1 MFERFTDRARRV
13 VVLAQEEARM
23 LNHNYIGTEHILLG
37 LIHEGEGV
45 AAKALESLGIS
56 LDAVREQVQEIIGQG
71 QQAPSGHIPF
81 TPRAKKVLELSLR
94 EALQLGHNY
103 IGTEHI
109 LLGLIREGEGVAAQV
124 LVKLGADLNRVRQQV
139 IQLLSGYQGK
149 EPTTTGGPQEGT
161 PSGSLVLDQFG
172 RNLTQAAREGKLDPV
187 IGRAKEI
194 ERVMQVLSRR
204 TKNNPILIGEPG
216 VGKTAVVEGLAQ
228 DIVKG
233 EVPET
238 LKDKQIYTLDL
249 GALVAGSRYR
259 GDFEE
264 RLKKVLKEI
273 RTRGDI
279 ILFIDEIHT
288 LVGAGAAEGAIDAAS
303 ILKPMLARGE
313 LQTIGAT
320 TLDEYRKHLEKDAA
334 LERRFQPIQVPEP
347 TVAHT
352 IEILKGLRD
361 RYEAHHRVTIT
372 DEALVS
378 AATLADRYVSDR
390 FLPDKAIDL
399 IDEAGSRLRI
409 RRMTAPP
416 DLREFDDKIAD
427 VRRRKEG
434 AIDSQDFELA
444 ASLRDEEKK
453 LILAK
458 GEREKQ
464 WKAGDM
470 DVVAEVDEELIAE
483 VLAVATGIPIVK
495 LSEEESTRLLK
506 MEDEL
511 HKRVIGQEEAVR
523 ALSRAI
529 RRTRAGLKD
538 PKRPGGSFIFAGPSG
553 VGKTWLS
560 KTLAEFLF
568 GDEDALI
575 QLDMSEFSEK
585 HTVSRLFG
593 SPPGYVG
600 YEEGGQLTEKVR
612 RKPFSVVLFDEVEK
626 AHPDIF
632 NSLLQILEEGRL
644 TDSQGRVVDFKNT
657 VIIMT
662 TNLGTRDIS
671 KGVNL
676 GFQQGGDAG
685 SYDRMKAKVSE
696 ELKQHFKPEFLN
708 RVDEI
713 IVFPPLT
720 QDQIIT
726 MVDNMIAGVELRLK
740 DRDMSLELTEAA
752 KGLLAERGFD
762 PVLGARPLR
771 RTIQRE
777 IEDVLAEKMLFGEV
791 GPGQIVL
798 VDVEGEGPS
807 AAFTFHGQKVGVL
820 PDVPPFETAG
830 VELGDGS
837 PLEGPDDSEGPV
849 DVPRSPDVD

>member
-56 LDAVREQVQEIIGQG
+56 LDAVRQQVEEIIGQG

-109 LLGLIREGEGVAAQV
+109 LLGLIREGDGVAAQV

-139 IQLLSGYQGK
+139 IQLLHGYQGK
-149 EPTTTGGPQEGT
+149 EPASAGT
-161 PSGSLVLDQFG
+161 AGAESAPSTSLVLDQFG
-172 RNLTQAAREGKLDPV
+172 RNLTQGAREGKLDPV
-187 IGRAKEI
+187 IGREKEI

-204 TKNNPILIGEPG
+204 TKNNPVLVGAPG

-228 DIVKG
+228 KIVKG

-238 LKDKQIYTLDL
+238 IKDKQLYTLDL

-320 TLDEYRKHLEKDAA
+320 TLDEYRKYLEKDAA
-334 LERRFQPIQVPEP
+334 LERRFQPIQVAEP
-347 TVAHT
+347 TISHT

-361 RYEAHHRVTIT
+361 RYEAHHRVSIT
-372 DEALVS
+372 DGALVAS
-378 AATLADRYVSDR
+378 AQLADRYISDR

-399 IDEAGSRLRI
+399 IDEAGSRMRI

-416 DLREFDDKIAD
+416 DLREYDEKIAQ
-427 VRRRKEG
+427 VRREKES
-434 AIDSQDFELA
+434 AIDSQDFEKA
-444 ASLRDEEKK
+444 AALRDNEKQ
-453 LILAK
+453 LLAK
-458 GEREKQ
+458 KASREKE

-470 DVVAEVDEELIAE
+470 DVVAEVNEELIAE
-483 VLAVATGIPIVK
+483 VLATATGIPVFK
-495 LSEEESTRLLK
+495 LTEEESQRLLR

-511 HKRVIGQEEAVR
+511 HRRVIGQNDAIK
-523 ALSRAI
+523 ALSQAI

-538 PKRPGGSFIFAGPSG
+538 PKRPGGSFIFAGP
-553 VGKTWLS
+553 
-560 KTLAEFLF
+560 
-568 GDEDALI
+568 
-575 QLDMSEFSEK
+575 
-585 HTVSRLFG
+585 
-593 SPPGYVG
+593 
-600 YEEGGQLTEKVR
+600 VR
-612 RKPFSVVLFDEVEK
+612 RRQDRAVQDAGRVPVRRRGLADPARHERVHGEAHGVPAVRLPARLRRVRGGRPAHREGAPQAVLRGPVRRDREG
-626 AHPDIF
+626 APGHLQLAAADPGGRPPDRRPGPD
-632 NSLLQILEEGRL
+632 GRL
-644 TDSQGRVVDFKNT
+644 QEHRHHHDDQPGHQGHLQGRVRRASPGRVSPAAP
-657 VIIMT
+657 T
-662 TNLGTRDIS
+662 TG
-671 KGVNL
+671 
-676 GFQQGGDAG
+676 
-685 SYDRMKAKVSE
+685 
-696 ELKQHFKPEFLN
+696 
-708 RVDEI
+708 
-713 IVFPPLT
+713 
-720 QDQIIT
+720 
-726 MVDNMIAGVELRLK
+726 
-740 DRDMSLELTEAA
+740 
-752 KGLLAERGFD
+752 
-762 PVLGARPLR
+762 
-771 RTIQRE
+771 
-777 IEDVLAEKMLFGEV
+777 
-791 GPGQIVL
+791 
-798 VDVEGEGPS
+798 
-807 AAFTFHGQKVGVL
+807 
-820 PDVPPFETAG
+820 
-830 VELGDGS
+830 
-837 PLEGPDDSEGPV
+837 
-849 DVPRSPDVD
+849 

>member
-149 EPTTTGGPQEGT
+149 EPAAAGGPAEGT

-187 IGRAKEI
+187 IGREKEI

-204 TKNNPILIGEPG
+204 TKNNPVLIGEPG
-216 VGKTAVVEGLAQ
+216 VGKTAVVEGLSQA
-228 DIVKG
+228 IIKG

-238 LKDKQIYTLDL
+238 LKDKQLYTLDL

-320 TLDEYRKHLEKDAA
+320 TLDEYRKHIEKDAA
-334 LERRFQPIQVPEP
+334 LERRFQPVQVQEP
-347 TVAHT
+347 SLAHA

-361 RYEAHHRVTIT
+361 RYEAHHRVSIT
-372 DEALVS
+372 DAALVA
-378 AATLADRYVSDR
+378 AATLADRYVNDR

-399 IDEAGSRLRI
+399 IDEAGARLRI

-416 DLREFDDKIAD
+416 DLREFDEKIAQT
-427 VRRRKEG
+427 RRDKES
-434 AIDSQDFELA
+434 AIDAQDFEKA
-444 ASLRDEEKK
+444 ASLRDGEKK
-453 LILAK
+453 LLAAK
-458 GEREKQ
+458 AEREKQ

-483 VLAVATGIPIVK
+483 VLATATGIPVFK
-495 LSEEESTRLLK
+495 LTEEETTRLLR

-511 HKRVIGQEEAVR
+511 HKRIIGQTDAVK
-523 ALSRAI
+523 AMSQAI

-538 PKRPGGSFIFAGPSG
+538 PKRPGGSFIFAGPTG
-553 VGKTWLS
+553 VGKTELA
-560 KTLAEFLF
+560 KALAEFLF
-568 GDEDALI
+568 GDEDSLI

-632 NSLLQILEEGRL
+632 NSLLQILEDGRL
-644 TDSQGRVVDFKNT
+644 TDSQGRMVDFKNT

-662 TNLGTRDIS
+662 TNLGTRDIA
-671 KGVNL
+671 KGVQL
-676 GFQQGGDAG
+676 GFQSG
-685 SYDRMKAKVSE
+685 SDTKTSYERMKAKVAE
-696 ELKQHFKPEFLN
+696 ELKQHFRPEFLN
-708 RVDEI
+708 RVDDT
-713 IVFPPLT
+713 IVFPQLS
-720 QDQIIT
+720 QDEIIQI
-726 MVDNMIAGVELRLK
+726 VDLMIAKVDERLK
-740 DRDMSLELTEAA
+740 DKDMGLELTPAA
-752 KGLLAERGFD
+752 KIALAVKGYD

-771 RTIQRE
+771 RAIQRE
-777 IEDVLAEKMLFGEV
+777 IEDTLSEKILYSELKA
-791 GPGQIVL
+791 GQIVL
-798 VDVEGEGPS
+798 VDAEGKP
-807 AAFTFHGQKVGVL
+807 
-820 PDVPPFETAG
+820 ETAHFSFRG
-830 VELGDGS
+830 VPKGGSIPELAGATEKGAPPANGEAAS
-837 PLEGPDDSEGPV
+837 
-849 DVPRSPDVD
+849 